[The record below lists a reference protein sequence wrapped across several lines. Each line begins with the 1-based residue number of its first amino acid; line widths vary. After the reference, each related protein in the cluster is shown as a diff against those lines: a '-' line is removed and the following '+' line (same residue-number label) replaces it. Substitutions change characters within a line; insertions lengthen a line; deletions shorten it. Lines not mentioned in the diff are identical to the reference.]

1 LNFEIE
7 NIFLSDC
14 TQFSSQTK
22 INCNTMVRP
31 VKDLDSFKDKII
43 NWFQD
48 GITID
53 VIVERLDQQF
63 QVQLSVS
70 TMKRRLRK
78 WGIQLRTITQ
88 DTPELRA
95 QIAIL
100 FHANLSD
107 VNIVRALKQEGVS
120 IEVTGI
126 VRIRKKQGLIRRMT
140 PFDRHKSDERLFE
153 VLKQELENGRVEG
166 FGRELLWTHFRTNG
180 HLVSRYVY
188 ILLI

>member
-1 LNFEIE
+1 
-7 NIFLSDC
+7 
-14 TQFSSQTK
+14 
-22 INCNTMVRP
+22 MVRP

-53 VIVERLDQQF
+53 AIVERLDQQF

-107 VNIVRALKQEGVS
+107 VNIVRALKQEGVP
-120 IEVTGI
+120 IEVTG
-126 VRIRKKQGLIRRMT
+126 V
-140 PFDRHKSDERLFE
+140 
-153 VLKQELENGRVEG
+153 V
-166 FGRELLWTHFRTNG
+166 
-180 HLVSRYVY
+180 
-188 ILLI
+188 

>member
-1 LNFEIE
+1 
-7 NIFLSDC
+7 
-14 TQFSSQTK
+14 
-22 INCNTMVRP
+22 MVRP

-53 VIVERLDQQF
+53 AIVERLDQQF

-88 DTPELRA
+88 DTLELRA

-120 IEVTGI
+120 IEVTGV

-166 FGRELLWTHFRTNG
+166 FGRELLWTHFSTSG

-188 ILLI
+188 NLLI